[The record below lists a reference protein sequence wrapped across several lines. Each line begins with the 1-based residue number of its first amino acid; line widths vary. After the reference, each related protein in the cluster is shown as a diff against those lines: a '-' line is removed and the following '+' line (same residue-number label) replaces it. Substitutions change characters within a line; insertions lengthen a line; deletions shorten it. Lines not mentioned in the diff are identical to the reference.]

1 MLAVF
6 GFNVVD
12 FRMIDNSSASWTL
25 LILWDLV
32 NNFATE
38 LILFNFSLHKPV
50 TIKTLEVVFV
60 KAGINS
66 D

>member
-12 FRMIDNSSASWTL
+12 FRIIDNSSASWTL
-25 LILWDLV
+25 LILWNLV

-38 LILFNFSLHKPV
+38 LIFFNFPLHKPV

>member
-1 MLAVF
+1 
-6 GFNVVD
+6 
-12 FRMIDNSSASWTL
+12 MIDNSSASWTL
-25 LILWDLV
+25 LVFRDLV
-32 NNFATE
+32 NDFATE

-50 TIKTLEVVFV
+50 TVKTLEVVLV